1 MNLPLVT
8 PENAPRDAAGLQ
20 ILTRPKRYNLALA
33 MALFPNESDEEKAFI
48 AADDAT
54 QVHALQTALQLRD
67 NGSQTGHAPPP
78 QAAPQQPAMA
88 LPPQAPHIPTTAAV
102 SPQPMAYAPQPQ
114 QYAPQPQQHA
124 PPPPQAAQG
133 LPPAPQ
139 YAQQAVAPQ
148 AVDPRQYTQAS
159 FQHPPQYAQQP
170 IPQGVPQAP
179 PQYAPPMPQAAP
191 PAPQIA
197 PPQQQYAPPAP
208 QMTRAPQTSGD
219 PGNAGQ
225 GQPSLLAQV
234 NELKSIALGMARTQ
248 NMLMLLV
255 LELTSNQL
263 GVDKQSLAALA
274 VKNSL
279 AGEPE
284 SLFEATVSPG
294 KAG

>member
-1 MNLPLVT
+1 
-8 PENAPRDAAGLQ
+8 
-20 ILTRPKRYNLALA
+20 
-33 MALFPNESDEEKAFI
+33 
-48 AADDAT
+48 
-54 QVHALQTALQLRD
+54 
-67 NGSQTGHAPPP
+67 
-78 QAAPQQPAMA
+78 
-88 LPPQAPHIPTTAAV
+88 
-102 SPQPMAYAPQPQ
+102 
-114 QYAPQPQQHA
+114 
-124 PPPPQAAQG
+124 
-133 LPPAPQ
+133 
-139 YAQQAVAPQ
+139 
-148 AVDPRQYTQAS
+148 
-159 FQHPPQYAQQP
+159 
-170 IPQGVPQAP
+170 
-179 PQYAPPMPQAAP
+179 
-191 PAPQIA
+191 
-197 PPQQQYAPPAP
+197 
-208 QMTRAPQTSGD
+208 MTRAPQTSGD